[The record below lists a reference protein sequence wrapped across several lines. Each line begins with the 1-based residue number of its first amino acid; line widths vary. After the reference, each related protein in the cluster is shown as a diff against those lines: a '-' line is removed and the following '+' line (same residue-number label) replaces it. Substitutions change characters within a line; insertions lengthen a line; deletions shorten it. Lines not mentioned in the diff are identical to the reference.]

1 MKINIKYASLVSVL
15 MLAIISCNR
24 DPIPP
29 PEPVIDHVTVR
40 QLRKMYDEGVIT
52 IDTNIYIQGIITLT
66 PELGNLP
73 SFVAYLQ
80 DSTAGI
86 CLTVS
91 GTNTFSRDSEVKILC
106 RGVSFTMYNGLLQF
120 GDISI
125 ADQTELVSLTPPA
138 PTPVKVSIN
147 QILAGEHQSEYVMIE
162 SVQFD
167 EPGTYSGTNILTD
180 CSDEI
185 DVYTRSDATF
195 SGKTLPAGNGY
206 IKGVASA
213 FNDAQL
219 LLRDETENQMTG
231 TRCNASGTIYLSQDF
246 TSLAKSADVS
256 TLAGWKS
263 WPQEG
268 TKTWYGNEVGSR
280 KWVQATAFNSGLA
293 SVKTW
298 MIAPVVDL
306 AAATEPYLLFESA
319 DGYDNGATLKVYVST
334 DYSGSATPWT
344 STWTEKSFT
353 LPPSTQGT
361 FSQFVSSGQIDLS
374 AYKGGLLYIAWVY
387 TGADPTGTAS
397 DKTTTW
403 EVDNVLVAEK

>member
-1 MKINIKYASLVSVL
+1 MINIKYSLIVSAL
-15 MLAIISCNR
+15 MLAVISCNR
-24 DPIPP
+24 DPVPP
-29 PEPVIDHVTVR
+29 PEPVIDYVTIS
-40 QLRKMYDEGVIT
+40 QLRKMYDEGVTT

-86 CLTVS
+86 CLTVE

-125 ADQTELVSLTPPA
+125 TDQTELISLTPPA
-138 PTPVKVSIN
+138 LIPDKVTIN
-147 QILAGEHQSEYVMIE
+147 QLLAGEHQAEYVMIE

-167 EPGTYSGTNILTD
+167 EPGTYTGTKILTD
-180 CSDEI
+180 CTDEI

-195 SGKTLPAGNGY
+195 SSNTLPSGNGY
-206 IKGVASA
+206 IKGVASS
-213 FNDAQL
+213 FNDPQL
-219 LLRDETENQMTG
+219 LLRDETENLMTG

-246 TSLAKSADVS
+246 TTLVKYADVS
-256 TLAGWKS
+256 TLAGWKT

-268 TKTWYGNEVGSR
+268 TKSWYGNEVGSR
-280 KWVQATAFNSGLA
+280 KWVQATAYNSGLA
-293 SVKTW
+293 SVVTW

-306 AAATEPYLLFESA
+306 TTATDPYLLFESA

-334 DYSGSATPWT
+334 NYTGSATPWT

-361 FSQFVSSGQIDLS
+361 YSQFVSSGQIDLS
-374 AYKGGLLYIAWVY
+374 AYKGGQIYIAWVY